1 MNYID
6 VEAEID
12 VLESLLSNL
21 ESARLDALE
30 TSYYQYLASSLE
42 LDMEEIKSRLEELYE
57 IQDNQWT
64 KEMQE
69 QNREYEEAKF

>member
-69 QNREYEEAKF
+69 QNREYEEAKL